1 MIKKRKGYQPA
12 MTSEH
17 TLYNKVLGQKH
28 KLSDII
34 IMIIKLRH
42 FRKELFVQLH
52 CIEYNRE
59 MQIDIICTIV
69 QWRISATFSKGVKG
83 GIL

>member
-1 MIKKRKGYQPA
+1 MI
-12 MTSEH
+12 SEH

-34 IMIIKLRH
+34 IMIIELRH

-59 MQIDIICTIV
+59 MQIDILCTIV
-69 QWRISATFSKGVKG
+69 
-83 GIL
+83 